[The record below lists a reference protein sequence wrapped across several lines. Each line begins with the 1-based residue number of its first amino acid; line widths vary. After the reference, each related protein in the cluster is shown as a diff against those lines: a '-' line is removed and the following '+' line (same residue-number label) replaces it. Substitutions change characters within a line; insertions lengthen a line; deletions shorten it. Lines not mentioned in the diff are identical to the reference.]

1 MSGLLSNEKYAIY
14 FKKVGLLYRR
24 PEIKASLEII
34 LSVFTVMILIFTAIR
49 PTITNIISLQKKIED
64 MEVVNKKADNKI
76 SQLLNA
82 EKQLSSLRS
91 NLYLFDQAIPDK
103 FSYVDSA
110 KRLEYLS
117 RTNNL
122 TIDNLSFSGITL
134 LSSGALPADLT
145 AKLTKSGANNS
156 LPDQISFSIIGSPA
170 NIITFL
176 KQVEKMDRLASLDN
190 VSLSKQTSLE
200 KEEGNKLKASG
211 QLTFYFYSDK
221 K

>member
-1 MSGLLSNEKYAIY
+1 MSGLLSNEKYSLY

-34 LSVFTVMILIFTAIR
+34 LSVFTVMILIFSAIR
-49 PTITNIISLQKKIED
+49 PTITNIVSLQKKIED

-82 EKQLSSLRS
+82 EKQLSSLRNS
-91 NLYLFDQAIPDK
+91 LYLFDQAVPDN

-117 RTNNL
+117 RIYNL
-122 TIDNLSFSGITL
+122 TLDTLSFSGITL
-134 LSSGALPADLT
+134 LNGERLPPDLT
-145 AKLTKSGANNS
+145 AKLTKPGANNS
-156 LPDQISFSIIGSPA
+156 LPDLVSFSIIGSPT
-170 NIITFL
+170 NVISFL
-176 KQVEKMDRLASLDN
+176 KQVENMDRLASLN
-190 VSLSKQTSLE
+190 SVSISKQASLG
-200 KEEGNKLKASG
+200 KVDNALKASG
-211 QLTFYFYSDK
+211 QLTFYFYSEK